1 MKALLLE
8 QPGPVHTLAL
18 SDVPEP
24 HPGSGEIRVRVAAIG
39 LNPVDYK
46 LAGRGNPAWS
56 YPHILGLDVAGTVD
70 VVGPDV
76 DQWKVGDRVF
86 YHGNLA
92 NAGGYAELAITTAHT
107 AAAIPDVVDFVAAA
121 AIPCAG
127 LTAYQGIVRRLNV
140 QPSHSVWVQGGAGGV
155 GGFGIQICRAI
166 GATIIT
172 TASARNS
179 DYVRSLG
186 ADHVID
192 YQSED
197 VIARILEITG
207 GRGVD
212 AVQAAVD
219 TNTADQ
225 GIEVLALGG
234 AISCIAGLPTLSDDT
249 FAQAISLHKISLGA
263 AHGSKNRQAQ
273 LDLARMAK
281 EMIALVAD
289 GKIAPLV
296 EQRIALHEVPAGL
309 AQLETRHVRGKIVAE
324 L

>member
-107 AAAIPDVVDFVAAA
+107 AAAIPNVVDFVAAA

-155 GGFGIQICRAI
+155 GGFGIKI
-166 GATIIT
+166 GQGPT
-172 TASARNS
+172 
-179 DYVRSLG
+179 
-186 ADHVID
+186 
-192 YQSED
+192 
-197 VIARILEITG
+197 
-207 GRGVD
+207 D
-212 AVQAAVD
+212 AQ
-219 TNTADQ
+219 
-225 GIEVLALGG
+225 
-234 AISCIAGLPTLSDDT
+234 
-249 FAQAISLHKISLGA
+249 H
-263 AHGSKNRQAQ
+263 
-273 LDLARMAK
+273 
-281 EMIALVAD
+281 
-289 GKIAPLV
+289 
-296 EQRIALHEVPAGL
+296 RIADVAGFADWL
-309 AQLETRHVRGKIVAE
+309 KEILR
-324 L
+324 